1 MNYKGTLIV
10 CRGHVSVYLITGA
23 LPTAPPAPR
32 LDIYY
37 IVAGILALA
46 IVLVVIVL
54 RRRKILKGRWFT

>member
-1 MNYKGTLIV
+1 MQGACVGLLDYRCITH
-10 CRGHVSVYLITGA
+10 CSSSSTFRYL
-23 LPTAPPAPR
+23 
-32 LDIYY
+32 Y